1 MKKVSAILIILS
13 SVGIVVGGALS
24 IVYSFVNA
32 RNIIGLSFIGL
43 GVGAILYGIQ
53 LFGTKQNWS
62 NKRKNL

>member
-24 IVYSFVNA
+24 IVNSFVNA

-53 LFGTKQNWS
+53 LFGTKQN
-62 NKRKNL
+62 

>member
-1 MKKVSAILIILS
+1 MDEWRNVMKKVSAILIILS

-53 LFGTKQNWS
+53 LFGTKQN
-62 NKRKNL
+62 

>member
-53 LFGTKQNWS
+53 LFGTKQN
-62 NKRKNL
+62 